1 MVKEFK
7 KAVKKWR
14 CEKCKKIMLKV
25 KYKNSDV
32 KFFGEFTKQG
42 VCFYCEHDK
51 LKYIGDDWKQIKMT
65 DKKEIINLDINLK
78 EIIQKKPIIHIDKGE
93 INATNIIEVKKSK

>member
-1 MVKEFK
+1 MEF
-7 KAVKKWR
+7 
-14 CEKCKKIMLKV
+14 IP
-25 KYKNSDV
+25 NP
-32 KFFGEFTKQG
+32 FIF
-42 VCFYCEHDK
+42 
-51 LKYIGDDWKQIKMT
+51 KMT